1 MSERRPGGILRRDP
15 VAFQYRETPD
25 NELLVFGYQCKLY
38 RDDAKALFIDQGR
51 HLIPCPSN
59 TSLKVDRFD
68 VRGALSDP
76 VQFEPPSGGYR
87 DRLEGLTPAERKAE
101 ELCEEERYYDL
112 FHNDVDEELYQED
125 SNSGSN
131 GAKIA
136 FNYDGDG
143 TSGPKGPDEEESQ
156 DGLDFEPFVPP
167 EGFFIPTTM
176 EVPENMKQ
184 HAVIEKTAKFI
195 SSQGIQMEILL
206 KAKQSNNPQFSF
218 LIHDDK
224 LWPYYKHVLE
234 AIKTNVYPKVEKV
247 SANEKESENA
257 ANPFESVGPI
267 VNMEQITSLEQNSV
281 PVPNYIP
288 SQDCVYF
295 KLMNKIGK
303 VSGINFQPKVV
314 TETKPETLNGDT
326 KPQTNALSGLQGLVA
341 YASDTDSEQSEEEEQ
356 PKAKESYSGSI
367 PPSEIQNIIEKVAS
381 YVAKNGDEFEEIM
394 ANRTK
399 DDPRFSFLEKTNE
412 FHSYYLHKLEIL
424 APHIVKART
433 IKAKLASKI
442 ATNNNPPAPVSFSI
456 KPKEDQSSAVIN
468 AKPVLL
474 QEDNSDNN
482 SDENDKKE
490 TSQVK
495 PISTNV
501 TTVQTLPGNVLLT
514 SELKEKMKEARR
526 AKEQIQNKLAQAA
539 RERLAGP
546 TSKEEQLRQ
555 ERKMKAK
562 AFLDKIQKPTTS
574 NSTTEA
580 TPQIIGPQPIP
591 TPPKIGP
598 LANEAQSDQE
608 SVHSLPDSVSN
619 TIEILSS
626 GSDETHRSNT
636 PSIAR
641 HDERSTRKRRKKEKK
656 EKKSKKSK
664 KRRYSRSRSRGSDSS
679 SSRKDRSRSRK
690 HKRSRT
696 RSRSSDRRYRRRS

>member
-15 VAFQYRETPD
+15 VPFQYRETPD

-38 RDDAKALFIDQGR
+38 RDDSKALFIDQGR

-76 VQFEPPSGGYR
+76 VQFEPPPGGYS

-112 FHNDVDEELYQED
+112 FHNDVDEELYQDQD

-131 GAKIA
+131 GAKIG

-143 TSGPKGPDEEESQ
+143 TPGPKGPDDEESQ

-167 EGFFIPTTM
+167 EGFYIPPKM

-218 LIHDDK
+218 LIHDDR

-234 AIKTNVYPKVEKV
+234 AIKTKVYPVI
-247 SANEKESENA
+247 EKEPAKEKDSENA
-257 ANPFESVGPI
+257 ASPFEAVGPI
-267 VNMEQITSLEQNSV
+267 VNMEQITSFEQNSV

-295 KLMNKIGK
+295 KLMNSIGK
-303 VSGINFQPKVV
+303 VSGIKIQPKPVP
-314 TETKPETLNGDT
+314 ETKPEQVNGDKT
-326 KPQTNALSGLQGLVA
+326 QQNTTITSGLQGLVA
-341 YASDTDSEQSEEEEQ
+341 YASDSDESDEEEE
-356 PKAKESYSGSI
+356 PNSKETYTGPI

-399 DDPRFSFLEKTNE
+399 DDPRFSFLAKDNE
-412 FHSYYLHKLEIL
+412 FHGYYLHKLEIL
-424 APHIVKART
+424 APHIVKARS
-433 IKAKLASKI
+433 IKAKLASKVAI
-442 ATNNNPPAPVSFSI
+442 NNNPPAPVSFSI
-456 KPKEDQSSAVIN
+456 KPKEDPSPAVIN

-474 QEDNSDNN
+474 QENSDNN
-482 SDENDKKE
+482 SEDGENE
-490 TSQVK
+490 HQVK
-495 PISTNV
+495 PSSQIT
-501 TTVQTLPGNVLLT
+501 TLPGNILLT

-526 AKEQIQNKLAQAA
+526 AKEQIQNKLALAA

-546 TSKEEQLRQ
+546 TSKEEQLRH
-555 ERKMKAK
+555 ERKLKAK
-562 AFLDKIQKPTTS
+562 AFLDKIQKPTMS
-574 NSTTEA
+574 NNKN
-580 TPQIIGPQPIP
+580 PQMIGPQPVP

-598 LANEAQSDQE
+598 IPKYVESDQE
-608 SVHSLPDSVSN
+608 SIHSLPDSVSN

-626 GSDETHRSNT
+626 GSESHRSHT
-636 PSIAR
+636 PEISSSR
-641 HDERSTRKRRKKEKK
+641 HGERSSKKHRKKEKK

-664 KRRYSRSRSRGSDSS
+664 RKRYSRSRSSDSS
-679 SSRKDRSRSRK
+679 DPGGGRSRSRK
-690 HKRSRT
+690 YKRSRT

>member
-1 MSERRPGGILRRDP
+1 MTERRPGGILRRDP

-38 RDDAKALFIDQGR
+38 RDDAKALYIDQGR

-76 VQFEPPSGGYR
+76 VQFEPPPGGFS

-112 FHNDVDEELYQED
+112 FHNDVDEELYQPDTEN
-125 SNSGSN
+125 SNSN
-131 GAKIA
+131 GAKIG
-136 FNYDGDG
+136 FNYDGDAA
-143 TSGPKGPDEEESQ
+143 TVGPKGPDDEESQ
-156 DGLDFEPFVPP
+156 DGLEAEPFVLP
-167 EGFFIPTTM
+167 EGFVVPPDM

-184 HAVIEKTAKFI
+184 HAVIEKTARFI
-195 SSQGIQMEILL
+195 ASQGIQMEILL

-218 LIHDDK
+218 LIHDDR

-234 AIKTNVYPKVEKV
+234 AIKTKVYPEKKPE
-247 SANEKESENA
+247 AENNENEA
-257 ANPFESVGPI
+257 ARPFESVAPI
-267 VNMEQITSLEQNSV
+267 VNMEQIMEQNSV

-303 VSGINFQPKVV
+303 VSGITIQPK
-314 TETKPETLNGDT
+314 TAPETKSETNGDAKT
-326 KPQTNALSGLQGLVA
+326 PQVQATSGLKGLVA
-341 YASDTDSEQSEEEEQ
+341 YATDSEDDEEDEPESEKEE
-356 PKAKESYSGSI
+356 KSYNGSI

-399 DDPRFSFLEKTNE
+399 DDPRFAFLAKTND
-412 FHSYYLHKLEIL
+412 FHGYYLHKLEAL
-424 APHIVKART
+424 APHIVKARQ
-433 IKAKLASKI
+433 IKAKLAASKQ
-442 ATNNNPPAPVSFSI
+442 NNTPAPVSFSI
-456 KPKEDQSSAVIN
+456 KPKEDNASAVIN

-474 QEDNSDNN
+474 HESDHNTE
-482 SDENDKKE
+482 SENDEKI
-490 TSQVK
+490 
-495 PISTNV
+495 P
-501 TTVQTLPGNVLLT
+501 TLPGNIPLT
-514 SELKEKMKEARR
+514 SELKEKLKEARR

-539 RERLAGP
+539 RERLATP
-546 TSKEEQLRQ
+546 ASKEEQLRL

-574 NSTTEA
+574 MTNPVA
-580 TPQIIGPQPIP
+580 QIGPQPVPIA
-591 TPPKIGP
+591 PKIGP
-598 LANEAQSDQE
+598 MNEEQPASDAE
-608 SVHSLPDSVSN
+608 SVHSLPDSVSCN

-626 GSDETHRSNT
+626 GSDDSR
-636 PSIAR
+636 R
-641 HDERSTRKRRKKEKK
+641 HERRKHRKKDKK

-664 KRRYSRSRSRGSDSS
+664 KRRYSRSRSRSSDSS
-679 SSRKDRSRSRK
+679 DSRGGRSRK
-690 HKRSRT
+690 HRRRSRT
-696 RSRSSDRRYRRRS
+696 RSRSADRRYRRRS

>member
-38 RDDAKALFIDQGR
+38 RDDAKALYIDQGR

-59 TSLKVDRFD
+59 TTLKVDRFD

-76 VQFEPPSGGYR
+76 VQFEPPPGGYR

-112 FHNDVDEELYQED
+112 FHNDVDEELYQDQD

-143 TSGPKGPDEEESQ
+143 TAAPKGPDDEDSQ

-206 KAKQSNNPQFSF
+206 KAKQSNNPKFSF
-218 LIHDDK
+218 LIHDDR

-234 AIKTNVYPKVEKV
+234 AIKTNVYPVVEK
-247 SANEKESENA
+247 APTKEMDNEMT

-267 VNMEQITSLEQNSV
+267 VNMEQITSLEHNSV

-303 VSGINFQPKVV
+303 VSGINIQPKVV
-314 TETKPETLNGDT
+314 PETKPETVNGDT
-326 KPQTNALSGLQGLVA
+326 KPQSNPPILSGLQGLVA
-341 YASDTDSEQSEEEEQ
+341 YASDSDEESEEEAQ
-356 PKAKESYSGSI
+356 VNSKESYSGSI

-399 DDPRFSFLEKTNE
+399 DDPRFSFLAKTNE
-412 FHSYYLHKLEIL
+412 FHGYYLHKLEIL
-424 APHIVKART
+424 APHIVKARS
-433 IKAKLASKI
+433 IKAKLASKA

-456 KPKEDQSSAVIN
+456 KPKDDQSSAVIN

-482 SDENDKKE
+482 SDENDDKE
-490 TSQVK
+490 TSQAKAVA
-495 PISTNV
+495 NV
-501 TTVQTLPGNVLLT
+501 PTLPGNVILT

-539 RERLAGP
+539 RERLTGP
-546 TSKEEQLRQ
+546 TSKEEQLRH

-574 NSTTEA
+574 DAQS
-580 TPQIIGPQPIP
+580 QLIGPQPIP
-591 TPPKIGP
+591 IPPKIGP
-598 LANEAQSDQE
+598 MNESPSDQE
-608 SVHSLPDSVSN
+608 SIHSLPDSVSN

-626 GSDETHRSNT
+626 GSDETNRSNT
-636 PSIAR
+636 PSNK
-641 HDERSTRKRRKKEKK
+641 HVEKSTRKRKKKEKK

-664 KRRYSRSRSRGSDSS
+664 KRRYSRSRSRSSDSS

-690 HKRSRT
+690 YKRSRT
-696 RSRSSDRRYRRRS
+696 RSRSSDRRYRR